1 MGQAK
6 QAAFRLQVVQERQ
19 SEGLS
24 YSALC
29 KRHGVSYNTVRSI
42 CTSYELKGESSLLP
56 DYSACGRPRVLDSEK
71 GYRLVRLL
79 KYLHPGWGVPYIT
92 TRIKEQFPQLAL
104 SSDRQCQ
111 RRLRSDVADVAVPPP
126 KLPKQPSPERPR
138 LANDEWQVD
147 ANERIGLADG
157 SESCYLNVTDAK
169 SNALLKAKAF
179 PPRAH
184 LRGGYPAG
192 KAGHAWPVPGMGDAQ
207 SPQE

>member
-6 QAAFRLQVVQERQ
+6 QAAFRLQLVQERQ

-29 KRHGVSYNTVRSI
+29 KRHGVSYNTARSI
-42 CTSYELKGESSLLP
+42 CISYESKGEAGLLP
-56 DYSACGRPRVLDSEK
+56 DYSACGRPISPDTEK

-79 KYLHPGWGVPYIT
+79 KHLHPGWGVPYIT
-92 TRIKEQFPQLAL
+92 TRIRERYPQLAL
-104 SSDRQCQ
+104 SSDRQYQ
-111 RRLRSDVADVAVPPP
+111 RRLRSEVAALALPPP
-126 KLPKQPSPERPR
+126 RLPKQPSAERPR

-157 SESCYLNVTDAK
+157 SEGCYLNVTDTK

-184 LRGGYPAG
+184 MRSGPPTD
-192 KAGHAWPVPGMGDAQ
+192 KAGHARPVPGVGAA
-207 SPQE
+207 